1 MFSAGLFLSD
11 FRGMRKKLK
20 DFADTLPS
28 MPAGKSV
35 SEDLPLKVKQSVRSL
50 SACIRT
56 LLKYQ
61 KSCENLEILS
71 LPGDFL
77 NQLMNLSG
85 RLEDL
90 LEDLREDGPRKDTLE
105 FYFQIYSFLNIADL
119 ADENYLIYDEV
130 TAPKDLHLKLL
141 CVNPASNLQRCL
153 DRGRSAVF
161 FSATM
166 IPVNYYRNLLTTRD
180 DTYAIYIPSP
190 FDRRKRLILAGSDVS
205 SRYRRRGHDEYV
217 RIASYIRII
226 TEKKAGNY
234 MIFFPSYQMMNDV
247 REIYMTAFADIGGEP
262 ASTGCDKTDKTNSG
276 ADGNVVSCVS
286 QTPQMSEQEREEFLR
301 KFTEQRS
308 GTLLGFCVLGGIFSE
323 GIDLAGEQLIGVIIV
338 GTGLPQIGTEKELLR
353 QYYDRKHDG
362 TQKENGFDIAYR
374 YPGMNKVLQAAGRVI
389 RTTRDCGIIA
399 LLDDRFLTEE
409 YRRLF
414 PREWSDVQRV
424 TLRTAGEKV
433 ETFWRSLDMRFPDGY
448 ILKNPE

>member
-1 MFSAGLFLSD
+1 
-11 FRGMRKKLK
+11 
-20 DFADTLPS
+20 
-28 MPAGKSV
+28 
-35 SEDLPLKVKQSVRSL
+35 
-50 SACIRT
+50 
-56 LLKYQ
+56 
-61 KSCENLEILS
+61 
-71 LPGDFL
+71 
-77 NQLMNLSG
+77 
-85 RLEDL
+85 
-90 LEDLREDGPRKDTLE
+90 
-105 FYFQIYSFLNIADL
+105 
-119 ADENYLIYDEV
+119 
-130 TAPKDLHLKLL
+130 
-141 CVNPASNLQRCL
+141 
-153 DRGRSAVF
+153 
-161 FSATM
+161 M